1 MRQSTTLVAALILS
15 GVALFILLFATQMI
29 ARAEPEAPQTTI
41 IIDTCNE
48 TNLNTALN
56 SANDGDVIHV
66 RCAVS
71 FPAAPGTLTVSA
83 QKVISKSLT
92 ILGTHLVSG
101 VNRLSGGDATRLF
114 VVNAGKTLT
123 LTNITIE
130 HGSST
135 GSGGCLQVFGTL
147 NALTTTLRH
156 CRTVPFIVYPDGGA
170 IYANT
175 ALITLTNTTLYSNT
189 AVGDGGGLYVYNS
202 TVSASRSRFDSNRAD
217 NYGGGYYQRLGSV
230 KFDATTLT
238 SNTARYRGGG
248 LYATQVPTLYLQN
261 NTHVEFNRTTDLV
274 DSFGGGAYFTASVP
288 YIDQGHFTGNQAEK
302 SGGGI
307 YSENSAL
314 ALYHSVISDNVAQ
327 DVSGGGVDFRGTNYY
342 GSIYTNVFYGNYS
355 YPYGGGLYNEGNL
368 NTGYNQFVKN
378 QSYYG
383 GGIYNEDTGVM
394 QIYHTTFDQNTG
406 AYGGA
411 MRTEGR
417 IDYGMNL
424 TFTLN
429 NATYDG
435 GAFYS
440 YAAGS
445 NRTTMTDV
453 VFLNNKATNGYG
465 GGLFARS
472 NVTVSLYR
480 ATVDGNQVKHDGG
493 GLFARDATILI
504 NTGAVTANKVDGTD
518 DYSSGGGLYITGTS
532 KLTLNSVQVDRNQID
547 YLGNGGGVHLYGTT
561 ATLNNV
567 TLNNNQ
573 ATNAAA
579 GGGLYLQ
586 NGSATINGLTASGNT
601 GLYSGG
607 GIEVD
612 SATLNLSNATLRQ
625 NQASAVGGGLRA
637 FNSTV
642 TLNGVTVSDH
652 DSGASDGAGIDCYSC
667 TGTWQNVTVS
677 GNAGD
682 RNGGGLH
689 AYRSTLTIQRST
701 FDRNTS
707 QDGGGIHNDNSTLQL
722 INVTVSGNSATSEG
736 GGVYNDAGSAYAS
749 IITMTNVTIKDNGA
763 TTAGGGF
770 FNVNDV
776 DTTAYLKNTV
786 LADSTSAGN
795 CSGKAF
801 SSSKYSLSSDNTC
814 SLSGTGNQNG
824 VAAQLNPLG
833 YVGGSTKVHLP
844 LPTSPL
850 VDMVIGSDFPAT
862 DQRGVTRSIGGGA
875 DVGSIERQTTDPI
888 YGLLVLLPL
897 VIR

>member
-1 MRQSTTLVAALILS
+1 MRHSTTLVAALVLS
-15 GVALFILLFATQMI
+15 GTAVFLALFATQTL

-41 IIDTCNE
+41 VIDTCNE
-48 TNLNTALN
+48 ANFNAALT

-71 FPAAPGTLTVSA
+71 FPIVPSALTFSA
-83 QKVISKSLT
+83 QKIISKSIT
-92 ILGTHLVSG
+92 ILGTHQVSG

-135 GSGGCLQVFGTL
+135 SSGGCLQVFGALT
-147 NALTTTLRH
+147 ALTTTLRY
-156 CRTVPFIVYPDGGA
+156 CRTTPFITYPDGGA

-175 ALITLTNTTLYSNT
+175 ARVTLTNTTFYSNT
-189 AVGDGGGLYVYNS
+189 AVGDGGGVYAYNS
-202 TVSASRSRFDSNRAD
+202 TMSASRSRFDSNQAD

-230 KFDATTLT
+230 TFDATTFT

-248 LYATQVPTLYLQN
+248 LYATQVPTLNLQN
-261 NTHVEFNRTTDLV
+261 NTHVEFNRTTDLA

-288 YIDQGHFTGNQAEK
+288 YIDQAYFIGNIAEK
-302 SGGGI
+302 SGGGL

-314 ALYHSVISDNVAQ
+314 ALYHSVISDNTTS
-327 DVSGGGVDFRGTNYY
+327 DFGGGGVDFRGTNYF
-342 GSIYTNVFYGNYS
+342 GSIYTNLFYGNTS

-378 QSYYG
+378 HSYYG

-411 MRTEGR
+411 LRTEGR

-429 NATYDG
+429 TATYDG

-445 NRTTMTDV
+445 NRTYMTDV
-453 VFLNNKATNGYG
+453 VFLDNKATNGYG

-480 ATVDGNQVKHDGG
+480 ATVDGNQVKHDGA
-493 GLFARDATILI
+493 GLYARDATILI
-504 NTGAVTANKVDGTD
+504 NSGAVTDNKVDGTD

-532 KLTLNSVQVDRNQID
+532 KLTLSNAQIDRNQID

-567 TLNNNQ
+567 TLNNNK

-607 GIEVD
+607 GIELQN
-612 SATLNLSNATLRQ
+612 ATLNLSNATLLR
-625 NQASAVGGGLRA
+625 NAASAVGGGIRA
-637 FNSTV
+637 LHSTV
-642 TLNGVTVSDH
+642 NLNQITVRDH
-652 DSGASDGAGIDCYSC
+652 DSGASDGAGIDCYDCQGS
-667 TGTWQNVTVS
+667 WQNVAVS
-677 GNAGD
+677 GNVGD

-689 AYRSTLTIQRST
+689 AYRSTLTIQRAT
-701 FDRNTS
+701 FDHNAS
-707 QDGGGIHNDNSTLQL
+707 QDGGGIHNDNGTLQL
-722 INVTVSGNSATSEG
+722 INVTVSGNSATDQG
-736 GGVYNDAGSAYAS
+736 GGLYNEAGSAYAS

-770 FNVNDV
+770 FNFNDV

-786 LADSTSAGN
+786 IADSTSAGN

-824 VAAQLNPLG
+824 VAAKLNPLG
-833 YVGGSTKVHLP
+833 LVGGLTKVHLP
-844 LPTSPL
+844 LPNSPL
-850 VDMVIGSDFPAT
+850 VDMVIGSDFPVT

-875 DVGSIERQTTDPI
+875 DVGSVERQASDPI
-888 YGLLVLLPL
+888 YGLLLYLPL

>member
-1 MRQSTTLVAALILS
+1 MRQSTPLVAALILS
-15 GVALFILLFATQMI
+15 GVTLFMLLFATQTI
-29 ARAEPEAPQTTI
+29 ARAEPEAPQTI
-41 IIDTCNE
+41 ITLDTCTEANF
-48 TNLNTALN
+48 NNALA

-66 RCAVS
+66 RCGVS
-71 FPAAPGTLTVSA
+71 FPAAPGTLTFSA

-92 ILGTHLVSG
+92 ILGTHLVAG

-114 VVNAGKTLT
+114 VVNSGKTLT

-135 GSGGCLQVFGTL
+135 GSGGCLQVFGTVT
-147 NALTTTLRH
+147 ALTTTLRY
-156 CRTVPFIVYPDGGA
+156 CRTTAFIIYPDGGA

-175 ALITLTNTTLYSNT
+175 ARVALTNTTFYSNS
-189 AVGDGGGLYVYNS
+189 AAGDGGGLYVYNS

-248 LYATQVPTLYLQN
+248 LYATDVLTLNMQN
-261 NTHVEFNRTTDLV
+261 DTHVEFNRTTDLV
-274 DSFGGGAYFTASVP
+274 DSFGGGAYFTASMP
-288 YIDQGHFTGNQAEK
+288 YIDHAYFLGNYAEK

-307 YSENSAL
+307 YSENSGL

-342 GSIYTNVFYGNYS
+342 GSIYTNLFYGNYS

-394 QIYHTTFDQNTG
+394 QLYHTTFDQNTG

-429 NATYDG
+429 TATYDG

-453 VFLNNKATNGYG
+453 VFLKNKATNGYG

-472 NVTVSLYR
+472 NVTVSLFR
-480 ATVDGNQVKHDGG
+480 ATLDGNQVKHDGAG
-493 GLFARDATILI
+493 VWARDATIAI
-504 NTGAVTANKVDGTD
+504 NTGAVTDNKVDGTD

-547 YLGNGGGVHLYGTT
+547 YLGTGGGVHLYGTT

-567 TLNNNQ
+567 TLNNNK

-579 GGGLYLQ
+579 GGGLYLE

-607 GIEVD
+607 GIEVQN
-612 SATLNLSNATLRQ
+612 ATLNLSNATLQQ
-625 NQASAVGGGLRA
+625 NAASAVGGGIRA
-637 FNSTV
+637 LHSTV
-642 TLNGVTVSDH
+642 TLNGVTVNDH
-652 DSGASDGAGIDCYSC
+652 TSGASDGAGIDCYDCQGS
-667 TGTWQNVTVS
+667 WQNLSVS
-677 GNAGD
+677 GNVGD

-689 AYRSTLTIQRST
+689 AYRSTLTIQRAT
-701 FDRNTS
+701 FDRNGS
-707 QDGGGIHNDNSTLQL
+707 QDGGGIHNDNGTLQL
-722 INVTVSGNSATSEG
+722 INVTVSGNSATDQG
-736 GGVYNDAGSAYAS
+736 GGLYNEAGSAYAS
-749 IITMTNVTIKDNGA
+749 IITLTNVTIKDNGA
-763 TTAGGGF
+763 TTAGGGLYN
-770 FNVNDV
+770 FNDAE
-776 DTTAYLKNTV
+776 TFAYLKNTV

-824 VAAQLNPLG
+824 VAAKLNPLG
-833 YVGGSTKVHLP
+833 LVGGLTKVHLP
-844 LPTSPL
+844 LPDSPL
-850 VDMVIGSDFPAT
+850 IDMVSGSDFPAT
-862 DQRGVTRSIGGGA
+862 DQRGVTRSQGLGA
-875 DVGSIERQTTDPI
+875 DTGAVERRAGDPI

-897 VIR
+897 IVR